1 MTTQPDSD
9 APITRTARGQFA
21 PGRSANPAGRPRSE
35 SAQVR
40 AKLQAHG
47 EDVAAVVLEQALNGD
62 LYACR
67 LILDRCVP
75 ALKARAEPVHV
86 AIPEGATIVQTAQA
100 VLAAAAAGQ
109 LPPDTAVA
117 LIGAVADLGR
127 IIEVEQLAAELA
139 ELRQLVEESR
149 R

>member
-1 MTTQPDSD
+1 MTTQPETL
-9 APITRTARGQFA
+9 APITRVAGGKFA
-21 PGRSANPAGRPRSE
+21 PGKSGNPAGRPKSE

-47 EDVAAVVLEQALNGD
+47 AEVAAVVLEQALSGD
-62 LYACR
+62 MHAAK
-67 LILDRCVP
+67 LILDRIAP
-75 ALKARAEPVHV
+75 PLRACSEPVHV

-100 VLAAAAAGQ
+100 VLSAAAAGQ
-109 LPPDTAVA
+109 LPPDTAVQ

-127 IIEVEQLAAELA
+127 IVEVETLQRELA
-139 ELRQLVEESR
+139 ELRQLIEDSR